1 MRKKINGSGAISVV
15 RPARS
20 AVAPTVPRRSYIGP
34 AKRGKAA
41 ANIHRR
47 ALLLAIAEAEIGRY
61 AVTRYMKVDMKEKNM
76 PAPSGTEAI
85 MGTIQGMPE

>member
-1 MRKKINGSGAISVV
+1 M
-15 RPARS
+15 RPAKS

-47 ALLLAIAEAEIGRY
+47 AALLAIAEAEIGRY
-61 AVTRYMKVDMKEKNM
+61 AVTRYIKVDMKEKKM
-76 PAPSGTEAI
+76 PAPSGTEAM
-85 MGTIQGMPE
+85 MGTIQGTPE